1 MSELRFDFPEDDPL
15 PLQAVNLM
23 RLPSECNVKCEV
35 LQLAVIDSFS
45 RNRIGAKEDQTVLA
59 GTQNQSCRDG
69 QVQFLLSLLC
79 RDRDLL
85 EDAAGGIGMQVDLAR
100 AFRRRIGRRRGLKP
114 IRRQAYRLRAHEQR
128 RDRERI
134 QSAGARVDKSVA
146 QFDDRLIEI
155 VQLLRYRRGLI
166 APARANQ
173 PNVGLESSSGQ
184 KRRQKGGSQPPAR
197 GQRGDPHAVVNER
210 WRSCLAL

>member
-79 RDRDLL
+79 RDRS
-85 EDAAGGIGMQVDLAR
+85 EE
-100 AFRRRIGRRRGLKP
+100 RR
-114 IRRQAYRLRAHEQR
+114 
-128 RDRERI
+128 
-134 QSAGARVDKSVA
+134 
-146 QFDDRLIEI
+146 
-155 VQLLRYRRGLI
+155 
-166 APARANQ
+166 
-173 PNVGLESSSGQ
+173 VGKECRS
-184 KRRQKGGSQPPAR
+184 RWSQYA
-197 GQRGDPHAVVNER
+197 
-210 WRSCLAL
+210 